1 MFRRRTRVLA
11 LLLGVGVAAFLAFHA
26 AAQPAA
32 PGRFL
37 SWATAPPSSTP
48 QSPAGAVQGALP
60 TASSSAATTAG
71 PGPLGALS
79 APLSGLLQQLN
90 ADTRTTANGQ
100 YSILQELENAV
111 RDRIDQF
118 LRWVTSRHPS

>member
-1 MFRRRTRVLA
+1 MARRRVRVLA

-37 SWATAPPSSTP
+37 SWATAPSASPGL
-48 QSPAGAVQGALP
+48 PAGSAQGALP
-60 TASSSAATTAG
+60 TASPRETSAAG
-71 PGPLGALS
+71 PGPLGALT

-90 ADTRTTANGQ
+90 ADTKTTANGD
-100 YSILQELENAV
+100 YSLLQELENAV

-118 LRWVTSRHPS
+118 LNWVTTRR

>member
-1 MFRRRTRVLA
+1 MARRVRVLA

-37 SWATAPPSSTP
+37 SWATAPSA
-48 QSPAGAVQGALP
+48 SPRPPAESGQGALP
-60 TASSSAATTAG
+60 TASPHATSAAG

-90 ADTRTTANGQ
+90 ADTKTTASGE
-100 YSILQELENAV
+100 YSLLQELENAV
-111 RDRIDQF
+111 RDRIDEF
-118 LRWVTSRHPS
+118 LNWVTMRR

>member
-1 MFRRRTRVLA
+1 MSRHRVRVLA

-37 SWATAPPSSTP
+37 SWATAPSASPGP
-48 QSPAGAVQGALP
+48 PAGSVQGALP
-60 TASSSAATTAG
+60 TASPRATAAAG
-71 PGPLGALS
+71 PGPQGAITG
-79 APLSGLLQQLN
+79 PLSGLLQQLN
-90 ADTRTTANGQ
+90 ADTRTTANGE
-100 YSILQELENAV
+100 YSLLQELENAL

-118 LRWVTSRHPS
+118 LNWIAPRH

>member
-1 MFRRRTRVLA
+1 MFRRRTRVLV

-26 AAQPAA
+26 AAQPAS
-32 PGRFL
+32 PGRYL
-37 SWATAPPSSTP
+37 SWADAPPPSTP
-48 QSPAGAVQGALP
+48 QSPAGAVQGAVP
-60 TASSSAATTAG
+60 TASPSAPATAG
-71 PGPLGALS
+71 LGPLGALS
-79 APLSGLLQQLN
+79 GPLSGLLQQLN

-118 LRWVTSRHPS
+118 LRWVTSRR